1 MKKSYVM
8 VLLMLLLGGCMS
20 SPSRQYYQLHLAGAE
35 VPISKT
41 IDKAILIEPIDMDD
55 LYDDY
60 RIVYR
65 LSPFELN
72 FYSYEFWADKP
83 AKLIRDSI
91 THYLMEKNVFQKVT
105 QEISRG
111 EPDILWTSKVHIIEE
126 VDTQDLWYARL
137 AMEVELVDF
146 KSKERLYFYEFDR
159 QEKLAT
165 KSIALVPVALSKIL
179 KEELDI
185 IVRNISERFE

>member
-1 MKKSYVM
+1 MKKSYVT
-8 VLLMLLLGGCMS
+8 VLLILCLAGCMS
-20 SPSRQYYQLHLAGAE
+20 SPARKYYQLHLAEAE
-35 VPISKT
+35 GLISKT
-41 IDKAILIEPIDMDD
+41 INKNVLIEPIDIDD

-72 FYSYEFWADKP
+72 YYSYEFWADKP

-91 THYLMEKNVFQKVT
+91 VHYLMKNNVFQQVT

-111 EPDILWTSKVHIIEE
+111 EPDILWKSKVHSIEE
-126 VDTQDLWYARL
+126 VDTQDVWYARL

-146 KSKERLYFYEFDR
+146 KSKERLYFYQFDR

-165 KSIALVPVALSKIL
+165 KSVMLVPVILSKIL
-179 KEELDI
+179 EEELDI
-185 IVRNISERFE
+185 VVRDISGKIE

>member
-1 MKKSYVM
+1 MRKSYVT
-8 VLLMLLLGGCMS
+8 VLLILFLTGCMS
-20 SPSRQYYQLHLAGAE
+20 SPDRKYYQLHLAVAG
-35 VPISKT
+35 VPITKV
-41 IDKAILIEPIDMDD
+41 IHKNVLVEPIEIDD

-72 FYSYEFWADKP
+72 YYSYEFWADKP

-91 THYLMEKNVFQKVT
+91 VHYLLAQQVFQKVT

-111 EPDILWTSKVHIIEE
+111 EPDILWRSKVHSIEE
-126 VDTQDLWYARL
+126 VDTQDFWYARL
-137 AMEVELVDF
+137 AMEVELLDF
-146 KSKERLYFYEFDR
+146 KSKERLYFYQFDR

-165 KSIALVPVALSKIL
+165 KNISMVPVILSKIL
-179 KEELDI
+179 EEELDI
-185 IVRNISERFE
+185 IVREISNRME